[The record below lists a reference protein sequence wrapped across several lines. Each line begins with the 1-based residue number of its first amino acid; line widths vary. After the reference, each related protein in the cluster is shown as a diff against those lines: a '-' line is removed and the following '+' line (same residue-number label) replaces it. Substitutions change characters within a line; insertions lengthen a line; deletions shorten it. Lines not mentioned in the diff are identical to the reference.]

1 MLPIVP
7 SANSSH
13 SASPSPM
20 DNLGFVSLLPTLLVF
35 VLAIFTRRPIESLV
49 AGALVGLGIV
59 HGTGLVGGF
68 ADTTLRVLTDED
80 VAWVILVCGFMGS
93 VIALLIRTGAT
104 RAFTAKMTSM
114 VRSQKSALY
123 MTWVLGIFMFVDDYL
138 NSLAV
143 GSSMRELTDKYRISR
158 EKLAYV
164 VDSTAAPVSVI
175 IPFSTWGAFFGGLLV
190 ANGVAEEGQGL
201 TVYISAI
208 PYMLYAWVALL
219 LVPAVISGF
228 IPSLW
233 TMKKADDRATATGQT
248 VPPGA
253 EHVEKANQLI
263 QPKSNASPGIL
274 FFVLPM
280 LALVLLTIYFD
291 NDFLK
296 GVYVT
301 LAGTVVAI
309 LVFRMLNMNDTFDTV
324 IDGFKTMIEPLAV
337 LVAAFILKDVND
349 ALGLPAYV
357 VQSMQPFLTP
367 ELLPTIIFLTMGLVS
382 FTTGSNWGV
391 FVIILPI
398 VTTLANNLGAD
409 MTMVIGATLSASTFG
424 SHACFYSD
432 ATVLT
437 AQATGT
443 TAMQHAL
450 TQIPYALIAAAITTA
465 GYLLLAWM

>member
-1 MLPIVP
+1 M
-7 SANSSH
+7 NEF
-13 SASPSPM
+13 
-20 DNLGFVSLLPTLLVF
+20 GFVSLIPTLLVF
-35 VLAIFTRRPIESLV
+35 TLAILTRRPIESLV
-49 AGALVGLGIV
+49 VGALLGLGIV
-59 HGTGLVGGF
+59 HGTGLVTGF
-68 ADTTLRVLTDED
+68 AETTISVMTDED

-93 VIALLIRTGAT
+93 IIALLIRTGAT
-104 RAFTAKMTSM
+104 RAFTAKMTTL
-114 VRSQKSALY
+114 VTSQKGALY

-143 GSSMRELTDKYRISR
+143 GSSMRELTDKYKISR

-175 IPFSTWGAFFGGLLV
+175 IPYSTWGAFFGGLLV

-201 TVYISAI
+201 ATYISSI
-208 PYMLYAWVALL
+208 PYMLYAWVAIL
-219 LVPAVISGF
+219 LVPVVIAGI
-228 IPSLW
+228 IPSFGP
-233 TMKKADDRATATGQT
+233 MKKADERAEATGQT

-253 EHVEKANQLI
+253 AHVEKANQLI
-263 QPKSNASPGIL
+263 QPKPGL
-274 FFVLPM
+274 TPRMSLFVLPM
-280 LALVLLTIYFD
+280 LALVLLTVYFD

-301 LAGTVVAI
+301 LGATTVAI
-309 LVFRMLNMNDTFDTV
+309 LGLRMLDMNDTFDTV
-324 IDGFKTMIEPLAV
+324 IDGFKTMIEPLGV

-357 VQSMQPFLTP
+357 VQSMQPFLTAD
-367 ELLPTIIFLTMGLVS
+367 LLPTFIFITMGLVS
-382 FTTGSNWGV
+382 FATGSNWGV

-409 MTMVIGATLSASTFG
+409 MTLVIGATLSASTFG

-450 TQIPYALIAAAITTA
+450 TQIPYALIAGGITVL
-465 GYLLLAWM
+465 GYLSLAFL